1 MRMPLSYGSSN
12 NNTGMTSLM
21 ASHVY
26 TDIYFPILQTPNDLT
41 TGNMTRLEI
50 HSLQAVTSSL
60 FGLVQVID
68 LNFVLASW
76 P

>member
-1 MRMPLSYGSSN
+1 
-12 NNTGMTSLM
+12 MTSQM
-21 ASHVY
+21 ATDVY
-26 TDIYFPILQTPNDLT
+26 TDIYFPILQTPIDL

-50 HSLQAVTSSL
+50 RSLQAVTSL

-68 LNFVLASW
+68 LITCW

>member
-1 MRMPLSYGSSN
+1 
-12 NNTGMTSLM
+12 MTSQM

-26 TDIYFPILQTPNDLT
+26 TDIYFPILQTHIDLT
-41 TGNMTRLEI
+41 GDTTRLEI

-68 LNFVLASW
+68 FNFVLALR